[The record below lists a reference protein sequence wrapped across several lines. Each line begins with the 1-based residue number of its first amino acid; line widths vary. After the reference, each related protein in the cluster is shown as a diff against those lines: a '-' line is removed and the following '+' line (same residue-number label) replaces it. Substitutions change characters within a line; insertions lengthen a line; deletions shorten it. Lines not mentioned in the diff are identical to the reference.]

1 MKEGYKVL
9 KTIGGGLYIQ
19 VTNYTG
25 LNEIGHYRYYSEYG
39 VTDTPSAIGM
49 WKPKLIKQQ

>member
-9 KTIGGGLYIQ
+9 EPAGQGMYI
-19 VTNYTG
+19 VVFNYKA
-25 LNEIGHYRYYSEYG
+25 LNEIGHYRYSQDYG
-39 VTDTPSAIGM
+39 WLPSSQRIGM